1 MTYGTYQRTAPR
13 INILSGWW
21 GNEPFGRKRSAPVTA
36 NVAIQS
42 GQVISLT
49 AGAWVLGCAA
59 GKEPFIAFHDSTDT
73 DVVSRGLLL
82 GLSCAGQYEI
92 QTAWFDNTQVY
103 VESSP
108 LIAATGGSSAALTVA
123 NSAALGAI
131 TLGTFGTAE
140 DTIGYATN
148 GGRQVLAGY
157 KDATNILANPINS
170 ESGPTNTAAA
180 GAGSL
185 PSASSGVYVLQFRTT
200 WLPRATTSS

>member
-13 INILSGWW
+13 INILSGWF
-21 GNEPFGRKRSAPVTA
+21 GNEPYGRKRSAPVTSG
-36 NVAIQS
+36 VAIQS

-49 AGAWVLGCAA
+49 SGAWVLGCSA
-59 GKEPFIAFHDSTDT
+59 GKEPYIAFHDSPDT
-73 DVVSRGLLL
+73 DVVSSGLLL

-103 VESSP
+103 VESSA
-108 LIAATGGSSAALTVA
+108 LVAATGGSSTACTVA
-123 NSAALGAI
+123 NAASLGAI
-131 TLGTFGTAE
+131 TLGTSSTQ
-140 DTIGYATN
+140 DVIGFATN

-157 KDATNILANPINS
+157 KDGTNILANPINS

-185 PSASSGVYVLQFRTT
+185 PSASSGVYVLQFRTF
-200 WLPRATTSS
+200 WQPATATFS

>member
-49 AGAWVLGCAA
+49 SGAWVLGCAA
-59 GKEPFIAFHDSTDT
+59 GKEPYIAFHDSTDT
-73 DVVSRGLLL
+73 DVVSSGLLL

-92 QTAWFDNTQVY
+92 QTAWFDNTQTY

-108 LIAATGGSSAALTVA
+108 LVAATGGSASALNVA
-123 NSAALGAI
+123 NAAGVGAL
-131 TLGTFGTAE
+131 TLGTNSSQ
-140 DTIGYATN
+140 DVIGYASN
-148 GGRQVLAGY
+148 GGRQVLSGY
-157 KDATNILANPINS
+157 INGTTVLANPINS

-185 PSASSGVYVLQFRTT
+185 PSTSSGVYVLQFRTI
-200 WLPRATTSS
+200 WLPSTATFS